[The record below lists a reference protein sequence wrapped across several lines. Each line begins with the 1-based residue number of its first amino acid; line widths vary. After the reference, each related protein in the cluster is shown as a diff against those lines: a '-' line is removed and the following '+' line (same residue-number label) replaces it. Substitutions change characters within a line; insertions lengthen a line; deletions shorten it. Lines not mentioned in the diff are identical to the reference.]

1 MRNRVWSLLLSLCL
15 LLSLV
20 SGVLPYAL
28 AAGVPTNLEVVW
40 DMENLPEDLYANDV
54 AWDMTGIY
62 GGHANGN
69 VEASRAKGKGVNGSA
84 AAAITFTKDAPG
96 SWDDGVYLRLTE
108 DENANMNWYGATQFW
123 FWVDLS
129 EFKNTEIYMDIA
141 IDGVCP
147 GISQPYY
154 LIEGG
159 KQVTKYTAKTWD
171 GATFGRLGFPKGYK
185 GWVGVELSGFKATF
199 GNVQSVGFCFAAGA
213 DKTSFPLSMYV
224 DQFSI
229 VRSDKALGALE
240 GTGEQFNKDTAAG
253 KNKIYTNLTGINQTV
268 TSYGASG
275 AWWSTGWGTDKFVDN
290 LLNVVFTDAGAGL
303 NNYRHNIGGGVLD
316 DRSDADGMTWS
327 RRALSPLTPDGKY
340 DEDRDIG
347 AWTVYKK
354 LNEMGTIDNF
364 TLFINSP
371 PSTMTNSGMTYG
383 DQWADSPSN
392 LRKDCYEAFAS
403 YVVDM
408 VQLYNWCGMQVD
420 YVSPI
425 NEPQWTWDSG
435 SQEGCHYTGSEAV
448 EILTLVIK
456 ELQERSKEDPTIA
469 HVKVSLAECANWT
482 DKTYINYIYLQ
493 LKAMPELWDKIDH
506 LACHSYGTDQSAKER
521 LARDFKTMGADV
533 TFRQTE
539 VGPAYNHPDLTISS
553 ALEVARVMWED
564 LSILNVDGWSYWLA
578 AANGMFTDGLVYFN
592 IGSEDLMPA
601 KRLWAMGQ
609 YARFTKGAIRVDVD
623 AYGMPKKVKTT
634 AYVNPAEGTL
644 VYVVVNEST
653 SDETFS
659 FVGLPAGSVAEVWE
673 TSAIRDLEK
682 RGTMTADAG
691 YALPAESITTF
702 VFNNIKFEDV
712 QSGGNPDNPK
722 KTEVDANFDY
732 SIFYASSEEPEQG
745 GSTQDPTQGQ
755 DPVDPT
761 TGDNQDPTQGKDPVD
776 PTTGTK
782 PNGGTQPSEPVAPS
796 VDATGVITTLVV
808 VAVVL
813 IGAAVAI
820 VIISRKRKN

>member
-1 MRNRVWSLLLSLCL
+1 MRNRIWSLFLSVCL
-15 LLSLV
+15 LLSMV
-20 SGVLPYAL
+20 SGALPYAL

-240 GTGEQFNKDTAAG
+240 GSGELFNQGTDAG
-253 KNKIYTNLTGINQTV
+253 SNTIYTNLTGVNQTV

-275 AWWSTGWGTDKFVDN
+275 CWWSTGWGTDKFVDN
-290 LLNVVFTDAGAGL
+290 LLNMVFTDAGAGL
-303 NNYRHNIGGGVLD
+303 NNYRHNIGGSVLD

-327 RRALSPLTPDGKY
+327 RRALSPLTADGKY

-347 AWTVYKK
+347 AWTVYQK

-371 PSTMTNSGMTYG
+371 PSTMTYSGMTYG

-435 SQEGCHYTGSEAV
+435 TQEGCHYTGSEAV

-493 LKAMPELWDKIDH
+493 LMTKPELQDKIDH

-521 LARDFKTMGADV
+521 LARDFKAMGAQV

-553 ALEVARVMWED
+553 ALEVARIMYED

-592 IGSEDLMPA
+592 IGSEDLMPS

-623 AYGMPKKVKTT
+623 SYGMPKKVKTT
-634 AYVNPAEGTL
+634 AYVNPEEGTL
-644 VYVVVNEST
+644 VYVVVNEGKE
-653 SDETFS
+653 DVTFS
-659 FVGLPAGSVAEVWE
+659 FAGLPAGSVAEVWE
-673 TSAIRDLEK
+673 TSALRDLEN

-702 VFNNIKFEDV
+702 VFKNVKFEDV
-712 QSGGNPDNPK
+712 QSGGNPNNPI
-722 KTEVDANFDY
+722 KTNVDANFDY
-732 SIFYASSEEPEQG
+732 SIFYASAEEPEQG
-745 GSTQDPTQGQ
+745 GETQDPTQGSNSQ
-755 DPVDPT
+755 
-761 TGDNQDPTQGKDPVD
+761 D
-776 PTTGTK
+776 PTTGTNAPTQGTDSKDPTTGSK
-782 PNGGTQPSEPVAPS
+782 PATGDNQSSTPAEPV
-796 VDATGVITTLVV
+796 DASGIITVLVI
-808 VAVVL
+808 VAVAL
-813 IGAAVAI
+813 IGVAVAI
-820 VIISRKRKN
+820 VIISRKKKN